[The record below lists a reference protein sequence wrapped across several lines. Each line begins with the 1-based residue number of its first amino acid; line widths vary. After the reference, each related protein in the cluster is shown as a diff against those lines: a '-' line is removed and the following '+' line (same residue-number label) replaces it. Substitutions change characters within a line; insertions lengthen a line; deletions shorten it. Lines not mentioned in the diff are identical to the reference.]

1 MKAESL
7 IPARLDYL
15 EAYGEGLTA
24 ASYVDLEEHDLP
36 PVYLAADGL
45 IEYRL
50 VPNPIGWQL
59 PSQTMRRGYG
69 DCKDVAA
76 WRAAELRQQG
86 IPARMAIIPSTRHRG
101 SFHAIVRWPDGT
113 LEDPSRFIMAI
124 QRGRM
129 SPNEAYLLIA
139 DETEGDDDGEY

>member
-7 IPARLDYL
+7 LPARLDYL
-15 EAYGEGLTA
+15 EAFGEGLTA
-24 ASYVDLEEHDLP
+24 ASYVDLDEHDLP
-36 PVYLAADGL
+36 PIYLAADGL

-50 VPNPIGWQL
+50 VPDPIGWQL

-76 WRAAELRQQG
+76 WRAAELRHQG
-86 IPARMAIIPSTRHRG
+86 IAARMGIIPSTRHRG
-101 SFHAIVRWPDGT
+101 SFHAIVRWPDGS

-124 QRGRM
+124 QRGVM
-129 SPNEAYLLIA
+129 APTDAYQLIA
-139 DETEGDDDGEY
+139 HEVEG